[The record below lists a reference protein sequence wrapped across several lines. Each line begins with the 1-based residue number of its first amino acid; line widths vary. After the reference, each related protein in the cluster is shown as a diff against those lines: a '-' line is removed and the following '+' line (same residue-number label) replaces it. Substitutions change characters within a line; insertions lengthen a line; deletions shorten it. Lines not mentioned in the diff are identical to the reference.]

1 MVLFQVSS
9 GGEQRILQA
18 ENRQG
23 EEGEGIQREQ
33 LVQNLGGASWFRVV
47 LLQLTLG
54 LHLDKLIQIN

>member
-1 MVLFQVSS
+1 MLFQVSS